1 MYPTMNDVKAR
12 KTVYRIAFR
21 NGGSNAN
28 PLLNCAGGGRMTLNT
43 TTETI
48 TKGRGTATIRLGF
61 HGGGIVPEVCPTCP
75 IDFGSGMFLFVL
87 GKCHRPVTRSLFGN
101 GPPWTSSQE
110 TFVIR
115 EGCRDLDAM

>member
-28 PLLNCAGGGRMTLNT
+28 TLLNCAGGGRTMLNT

-48 TKGRGTATIRLGF
+48 TKGRRTATIRLGF
-61 HGGGIVPEVCPTCP
+61 HGGWVVPEDCPTCP
-75 IDFGSGMFLFVL
+75 IEIASRMVLFILVQGPRPGSVRLV
-87 GKCHRPVTRSLFGN
+87 V
-101 GPPWTSSQE
+101 
-110 TFVIR
+110 
-115 EGCRDLDAM
+115 

>member
-28 PLLNCAGGGRMTLNT
+28 TLLNCAGGGRTMLNT

-61 HGGGIVPEVCPTCP
+61 HGGGNVPEGFPTFP
-75 IDFGSGMFLFVL
+75 IDFCLGNFFFVL
-87 GKCHRPVTRSLFGN
+87 CQGHPPRNPRPFGN
-101 GPPWTSSQE
+101 
-110 TFVIR
+110 
-115 EGCRDLDAM
+115 

>member
-28 PLLNCAGGGRMTLNT
+28 TLLNCAGGGRTMLNT

-87 GKCHRPVTRSLFGN
+87 GKGHRPVIRSFLRHGS
-101 GPPWTSSQE
+101 PRTSGQE
-110 TFVIR
+110 TLVI
-115 EGCRDLDAM
+115 

>member
-28 PLLNCAGGGRMTLNT
+28 TLLNCAGGGRTMLNT

-61 HGGGIVPEVCPTCP
+61 HCGGIVPEVRPTCP
-75 IDFGSGMFLFVL
+75 IDSWSGIVLFVL
-87 GKCHRPVTRSLFGN
+87 CQGHPPRNPRPFGN
-101 GPPWTSSQE
+101 
-110 TFVIR
+110 
-115 EGCRDLDAM
+115 

>member
-28 PLLNCAGGGRMTLNT
+28 TLLNCAGGGRTMLNT

-61 HGGGIVPEVCPTCP
+61 HCGGIVSEGSPTFP
-75 IDFGSGMFLFVL
+75 IFIVSGMALFVL
-87 GKCHRPVTRSLFGN
+87 CKVPGPATPRLFGN
-101 GPPWTSSQE
+101 G
-110 TFVIR
+110 
-115 EGCRDLDAM
+115 

>member
-12 KTVYRIAFR
+12 KIVYKIAFR

-28 PLLNCAGGGRMTLNT
+28 PLLNCAGGGRMMLNT

-48 TKGRGTATIRLGF
+48 TNGRGTATIRLGF
-61 HGGGIVPEVCPTCP
+61 HRGGIVPEVCPTCP
-75 IDFGSGMFLFVL
+75 IDFGSGMFPFVL
-87 GKCHRPVTRSLFGN
+87 GKGHRPVIRSLFSN

-110 TFVIR
+110 TLVIR